1 MHSQIKSLYLFGDSI
16 CYGQLVSPNHT
27 WAMALAIAINNLS
40 IFKGNVLLQNTGVNG
55 NTTRQ
60 ALERMHYDVT
70 SHQPDYLMIQFGMND
85 CNYWLT
91 DFKLPR
97 VSPKAFVANLEEM
110 VLRALA
116 SGTRHVFLNT
126 NHPSLKGK
134 FSHVS
139 VKTYDQSNAEYC
151 QLVRDAYRNMLQD
164 QLPVTLI
171 DMEAAWNSKL
181 RENTVGSLDS
191 LLLSDGIHLSVSGHR
206 LYAEVVV
213 PLVTAF
219 LISQG
224 S

>member
-1 MHSQIKSLYLFGDSI
+1 MQIKKKSFYLFGDSI
-16 CYGQLVSPNHT
+16 CYGQLVSPDLT
-27 WAMALAIAINNLS
+27 WAMALSTAINNLS
-40 IFKGNVLLQNTGVNG
+40 IFEGNVLLQNTGVNG

-70 SHQPDYLMIQFGMND
+70 IYSPDYLMIQFGMND

-91 DFKLPR
+91 DIQLPR

-134 FSHVS
+134 FPHVS
-139 VKTYDQSNAEYC
+139 KKSYDQSNAEYSE
-151 QLVRDAYRNMLQD
+151 LVRVAHSNMVKD

-171 DMEAAWNSKL
+171 DLEAAWNRKL
-181 RENTVGSLDS
+181 HEKTVGSLDS
-191 LLLSDGIHLSVSGHR
+191 LLLADGIHLSVSGHK
-206 LYAEVVV
+206 LYAEVVLPV
-213 PLVTAF
+213 VTAL
-219 LISQG
+219 LISEG

>member
-1 MHSQIKSLYLFGDSI
+1 MQIKKKSFYLFGDSI
-16 CYGQLVSPNHT
+16 CFGQLVSANHT
-27 WAMALAIAINNLS
+27 WAMALAMAINKVPV
-40 IFKGNVLLQNTGVNG
+40 FEGKVLLQNTAMNG

-70 SHQPDYLMIQFGMND
+70 SHSPDYLMIQFGMND
-85 CNYWLT
+85 CNYWKT
-91 DFKLPR
+91 DIKLPR
-97 VSPKAFVANLEEM
+97 VSSKAFVANLEEM

-116 SGTRHVFLNT
+116 SGTHHVFLNT

-139 VKTYDQSNAEYC
+139 DKTYDQSNAEYC
-151 QLVRDAYRNMLQD
+151 QLIRDAHRNMLQD

-171 DMEAAWNSKL
+171 DMEAAWNRKL
-181 RENTVGSLDS
+181 RDKTVGSLAS
-191 LLLSDGIHLSVSGHR
+191 LLLADGIHLSISGHK
-206 LYAEVVV
+206 LYAEIVV

-219 LISQG
+219 LIREG

>member
-1 MHSQIKSLYLFGDSI
+1 MQIKKKSFYLFGDSI
-16 CYGQLVSPNHT
+16 CYGQLVSPDLT
-27 WAMALAIAINNLS
+27 WAMALSTAINNLS
-40 IFKGNVLLQNTGVNG
+40 IFEGNVLLQNTGVNG

-70 SHQPDYLMIQFGMND
+70 FYSPDYLMIQFGMND

-91 DFKLPR
+91 DIQLPR

-134 FSHVS
+134 FPHVS
-139 VKTYDQSNAEYC
+139 KKSYDQSNAEYSE
-151 QLVRDAYRNMLQD
+151 LVRVAHSNMVKD

-171 DMEAAWNSKL
+171 DLEAAWNRKL
-181 RENTVGSLDS
+181 HEKTVGSLDS
-191 LLLSDGIHLSVSGHR
+191 LLLADGIHLSVSGHK
-206 LYAEVVV
+206 LYAEVVLPV
-213 PLVTAF
+213 VTAL
-219 LISQG
+219 LISEG